1 MTTLIIITA
10 TGFVVLIATLVWAAH
25 RLTQPAP
32 QQSAADPGMESALLD
47 ALPDAVV
54 FVNDSGVIL
63 RANRAAA
70 NMFAMPA
77 LEGTRV
83 EDLVPEHLRDR
94 HREHVREYFAD
105 PRERPMGLGLP
116 LFGVRLGGTQF
127 PVEIALKP
135 LPGRRQAVAVI
146 RDMTARHAASS
157 GVRTH

>member
-83 EDLVPEHLRDR
+83 AVVRCPPWRPPVSGGDR
-94 HREHVREYFAD
+94 FEAVAGASAGGCRD
-105 PRERPMGLGLP
+105 PRHDG
-116 LFGVRLGGTQF
+116 
-127 PVEIALKP
+127 
-135 LPGRRQAVAVI
+135 
-146 RDMTARHAASS
+146 AAC
-157 GVRTH
+157 R

>member
-10 TGFVVLIATLVWAAH
+10 TGFVVLITALVWAAY
-25 RLTQPAP
+25 RLSRPDKDP
-32 QQSAADPGMESALLD
+32 DPGMESALLD

-77 LEGTRV
+77 LEGLRV
-83 EDLVPEHLRDR
+83 EELVPEHLRDR
-94 HREHVREYFAD
+94 HREHLRAYFAN
-105 PRERPMGLGLP
+105 PMERPMGLGLP
-116 LFGVRLGGTQF
+116 LFGVRFGGTQF

-157 GVRTH
+157 GARTH